1 MQALLLLQS
10 LSALWLLGTLSP
22 TVAMSTC
29 KPLDLMLVKKKRIE
43 AIRGQI
49 LSKLR
54 LPKEPGPEDSPSGDE
69 PPPAM
74 LELYN
79 ATRELS
85 EEGPQETGGHWTRE
99 PAQDTQPEEYFG
111 KVVHQFNMKERTDY
125 SDKVMLFNMS
135 ALRETLGGGGEG
147 GRGVTRAELRLFIKR
162 NSLQEGK
169 SQRLELYKVSGND
182 SQYLNSRFVYKD
194 SADRWL
200 SFDVTQ
206 TVKDWLPGN
215 EEEQGFKLKL
225 HCDCEDKT
233 EPKPGFKFEISG
245 MDPPRGD
252 MKAVWE
258 INKKPPHLLVMSLP
272 PEIAQPGFSRARR
285 AAPEENCEP
294 GQSCCVQSLY
304 INFRDDLG
312 WKWIH
317 EPKGYYANY
326 CTGSCT
332 YIWSADNKYSKILA
346 LYKHHN
352 PGASAQPCCSPQ
364 VLEPLPI
371 LYYVGRQ
378 HRVEQLSDMIV
389 KSCKCS

>member
-22 TVAMSTC
+22 AVAMSTC

-54 LPKEPGPEDSPSGDE
+54 LPKEPGPEDTSPSDE

-79 ATRELS
+79 ATLKLS
-85 EEGPQETGGHWTRE
+85 EEGLQEAGGAPTGELT
-99 PAQDTQPEEYFG
+99 QDTRPKESFG
-111 KVVHQFNMKERTDY
+111 KVVHRFNMKDRTDY

-233 EPKPGFKFEISG
+233 EPKPGFKFEISVI
-245 MDPPRGD
+245 DPPWGD
-252 MKAVWE
+252 MKLVWD
-258 INKKPPHLLVMSLP
+258 INKNPPHLLVMSLP
-272 PEIAQPGFSRARR
+272 PAGA
-285 AAPEENCEP
+285 
-294 GQSCCVQSLY
+294 G
-304 INFRDDLG
+304 
-312 WKWIH
+312 H
-317 EPKGYYANY
+317 
-326 CTGSCT
+326 GS
-332 YIWSADNKYSKILA
+332 LA
-346 LYKHHN
+346 L
-352 PGASAQPCCSPQ
+352 QPIES
-364 VLEPLPI
+364 
-371 LYYVGRQ
+371 
-378 HRVEQLSDMIV
+378 
-389 KSCKCS
+389 

>member
-54 LPKEPGPEDSPSGDE
+54 LPKEPGPEDTSPSDE

-79 ATRELS
+79 ATLKLS
-85 EEGPQETGGHWTRE
+85 EEGLQEAGGAPTGELTQDTRPKESFGKVVHRFNMKDREGREVCVCVGGFSSSTLRIDLLSNATATVGSEQTLTSAQSLDLQLLKHVRE

-111 KVVHQFNMKERTDY
+111 KVVHQFNMKE
-125 SDKVMLFNMS
+125 
-135 ALRETLGGGGEG
+135 
-147 GRGVTRAELRLFIKR
+147 
-162 NSLQEGK
+162 Q
-169 SQRLELYKVSGND
+169 
-182 SQYLNSRFVYKD
+182 
-194 SADRWL
+194 
-200 SFDVTQ
+200 
-206 TVKDWLPGN
+206 
-215 EEEQGFKLKL
+215 EEQGFKLKL

-332 YIWSADNKYSKILA
+332 YIWSADNKYSKSLA